1 MIYDIYHKNT
11 FTYQSIVT
19 FSHNLARLKPRNTSF
34 QRLVDFSMEVEPL
47 EHEKNFFV
55 DIFGNTNNHLLIRK
69 GHQSLSVIGRS
80 RVELFP
86 KAIEEHLVR
95 MRKNAMTYA
104 QALALLA
111 SVEKEELLAKF
122 FLCDSALIP
131 KASLAIEAYARLSFE
146 PHRNIFDAL
155 IEFMGRM
162 YDDFEFI
169 VGVSDVNT
177 SVDEVFESKKGVC
190 QDFAHFAIAA
200 LRSIGLP
207 ARYMSGYI
215 ETLPPEG
222 EEKLFGVDASHAWVS
237 LFIPSVGWIDFD
249 PTNNVIPH
257 SQHILLGYG
266 RDYSDVA
273 PLKGVVMSSGTSQL
287 SISVDVRR
295 VSV

>member
-47 EHEKNFFV
+47 EYEKNFFV
-55 DIFGNTNNHLLIRK
+55 DIFGNTTNHLLIRK

-86 KAIEEHLVR
+86 KAIEEHLARV
-95 MRKNAMTYA
+95 RKNAMTYA
-104 QALALLA
+104 QALELLA
-111 SVEKEELLAKF
+111 SVEKEELLAKLF
-122 FLCDSALIP
+122 VCDSALIP

-155 IEFMGRM
+155 VEFMGRM

-177 SVDEVFESKKGVC
+177 SVGEVFESKKGVC

-266 RDYSDVA
+266 RDYNDIA

-287 SISVDVRR
+287 RISVDVRR

>member
-55 DIFGNTNNHLLIRK
+55 DIFGNTTNHLLIRK

-86 KAIEEHLVR
+86 KAIEEHLARV
-95 MRKNAMTYA
+95 RKNAMTYA
-104 QALALLA
+104 QALELLA
-111 SVEKEELLAKF
+111 SVEKEELLAKLF
-122 FLCDSALIP
+122 VCDSALIP

-155 IEFMGRM
+155 VEFMGRM

-266 RDYSDVA
+266 RDYNDIA

>member
-47 EHEKNFFV
+47 EYEKNFFV
-55 DIFGNTNNHLLIRK
+55 DIFGNTTNHLLIRK

-86 KAIEEHLVR
+86 KAIEEHLARV
-95 MRKNAMTYA
+95 RKNAMTYA
-104 QALALLA
+104 QALELLA
-111 SVEKEELLAKF
+111 SVEKEELLAKLF
-122 FLCDSALIP
+122 VCDSALIP

-155 IEFMGRM
+155 VEFMGRM

-266 RDYSDVA
+266 RDYNDIA

-287 SISVDVRR
+287 RISVDVRR

>member
-47 EHEKNFFV
+47 EYEKNFFV
-55 DIFGNTNNHLLIRK
+55 DIFGNTTNHLLIRK

-86 KAIEEHLVR
+86 KAIEEHLARV
-95 MRKNAMTYA
+95 RKNAMTYA
-104 QALALLA
+104 QALELLA
-111 SVEKEELLAKF
+111 SVEKEELLAKLF
-122 FLCDSALIP
+122 VCDSALIP

-155 IEFMGRM
+155 VEFMGRM
-162 YDDFEFI
+162 YNDFEFI

-266 RDYSDVA
+266 RDYNDIA

-287 SISVDVRR
+287 RISVDVRR